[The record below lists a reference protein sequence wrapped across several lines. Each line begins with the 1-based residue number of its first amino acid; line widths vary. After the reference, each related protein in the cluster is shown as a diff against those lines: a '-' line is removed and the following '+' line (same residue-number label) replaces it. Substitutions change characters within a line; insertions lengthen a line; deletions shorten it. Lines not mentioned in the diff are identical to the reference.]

1 MANIPDDR
9 NADWQDK
16 TRKEESPARDE
27 FRETRHEEKRE
38 RNSYQDHDLI
48 PDATAEIKGMARD
61 GMDHPSTK
69 PVLTGAAVGAV
80 VGGILP
86 VVTWPIGL
94 VAGAGFMLYKRLRP

>member
-9 NADWQDK
+9 DNKRYGSSNEDERIGTEEQDSRGGRNA
-16 TRKEESPARDE
+16 
-27 FRETRHEEKRE
+27 F
-38 RNSYQDHDLI
+38 QDHDLI
-48 PDATAEIKGMARD
+48 PDATAEIKAMAVD

-80 VGGILP
+80 AGWILP
-86 VVTWPIGL
+86 VVGPIVGG